1 MIKDKLEQLQ
11 KQKLNKHTL
20 MTEMKDFLAINV
32 GLISYAIGW
41 AAFLLPYKMTT
52 GGLTGMCAIF
62 YYLTD
67 IPIQF
72 TFCIVNVVLILLA
85 LRELGYR
92 FVIKTTYAIFMLS
105 FFLDVAQNM
114 MKDDKGQFLQILGPG
129 QDSMACILGAI
140 LCGFGIGIVFV
151 SNGSTGGTDIIAAV
165 VNKHRNI
172 SLGRVLL
179 YIDLVT
185 ISSCYFFF
193 NDWRMVVFGYVALV
207 VMNYTLD
214 MVVNSSR
221 QDVQFII
228 FTKKYQMLSDR
239 IINETCHSVT
249 VWDSEGYYT
258 HTPIKVMITIVHKN
272 EAIHILRMIH
282 EVDPE
287 AFVSQSRAEGVY
299 GNGFN
304 SIKIK

>member
-1 MIKDKLEQLQ
+1 MIKDHIASLKT
-11 KQKLNKHTL
+11 KKINRHAL

-32 GLISYAIGW
+32 GLISYAVGW

-62 YYLTD
+62 YYLTG
-67 IPIQF
+67 IPIQL
-72 TFCIVNVVLILLA
+72 TFCIVNIILMVLA

-92 FVIKTTYAIFMLS
+92 FVIKTTYAFFMLS
-105 FFLDVAQNM
+105 FFLDVAQNL
-114 MKDDKGQFLQILGPG
+114 MKNETGQFMQILGPG

-151 SNGSTGGTDIIAAV
+151 SNGSTGGTDIVAAV
-165 VNKHRNI
+165 INKHRNI

-239 IINETCHSVT
+239 IIHETSHSVT

-258 HTPIKVMITIVHKN
+258 HSPIKVMITIVHKN

-304 SIKIK
+304 KIKIK

>member
-1 MIKDKLEQLQ
+1 MIKDKLEHLQ

-67 IPIQF
+67 IPIQL

>member
-1 MIKDKLEQLQ
+1 MLNRNRILKKLPIKR
-11 KQKLNKHTL
+11 HTL

-67 IPIQF
+67 VPIQL
-72 TFCIVNVVLILLA
+72 TFCIVNIILLILA
-85 LRELGYR
+85 VRELGYR
-92 FVIKTTYAIFMLS
+92 FVLKTTYAIFMLS

-114 MKDDKGQFLQILGPG
+114 MKDEQGTFLQILGPG

-140 LCGFGIGIVFV
+140 LCGFGIGMVFV

-228 FTKKYQMLSDR
+228 FSKKYKDLSDR

-249 VWDSEGYYT
+249 IWDSEGYYS

-272 EAIHILRMIH
+272 EAIQILRMIH
-282 EVDPE
+282 EVDPD

-304 SIKIK
+304 KIKLK

>member
-67 IPIQF
+67 IPIQL

-105 FFLDVAQNM
+105 SFLDVAHDM
-114 MKDDKGQFLQILGPG
+114 MKDDKGQFLQLLGPG

>member
-1 MIKDKLEQLQ
+1 MSDFVSEEVAVNHNEASWGCMSDMVTPMKLIRSVTPQSALVLAWVFASIWVMNLFNAFVYSRLPTSGALPDVVADSYKTYGNLRDNKAYMG
-11 KQKLNKHTL
+11 KQPA
-20 MTEMKDFLAINV
+20 D
-32 GLISYAIGW
+32 
-41 AAFLLPYKMTT
+41 
-52 GGLTGMCAIF
+52 
-62 YYLTD
+62 
-67 IPIQF
+67 
-72 TFCIVNVVLILLA
+72 
-85 LRELGYR
+85 
-92 FVIKTTYAIFMLS
+92 MLS
-105 FFLDVAQNM
+105 FFLDVAQNL
-114 MKDDKGQFLQILGPG
+114 MKDETGQFMQILGPG

-151 SNGSTGGTDIIAAV
+151 SNGSTGGTDIVAAV
-165 VNKHRNI
+165 INKHRNI

-239 IINETCHSVT
+239 IIHETSHSVT
-249 VWDSEGYYT
+249 VWDSEGCYT
-258 HTPIKVMITIVHKN
+258 HSPIKVMITIVHKN

-304 SIKIK
+304 KIKIK

>member
-1 MIKDKLEQLQ
+1 MFNKNSILKNLPIKS
-11 KQKLNKHTL
+11 HTL

-67 IPIQF
+67 VPIQL
-72 TFCIVNVVLILLA
+72 TFCIVNVILLILA
-85 LRELGYR
+85 VRELGYR
-92 FVIKTTYAIFMLS
+92 FVLKTTYAIFMLS

-114 MKDDKGQFLQILGPG
+114 MKDENGNFLQILGPG

-228 FTKKYQMLSDR
+228 FSKKYKDLSDR

-249 VWDSEGYYT
+249 IWDSEGYYS

-272 EAIHILRMIH
+272 EAIQILRMIH
-282 EVDPE
+282 EVDPD

-304 SIKIK
+304 KIKLK

>member
-67 IPIQF
+67 IPIQL

-249 VWDSEGYYT
+249 VWDSEGYYS